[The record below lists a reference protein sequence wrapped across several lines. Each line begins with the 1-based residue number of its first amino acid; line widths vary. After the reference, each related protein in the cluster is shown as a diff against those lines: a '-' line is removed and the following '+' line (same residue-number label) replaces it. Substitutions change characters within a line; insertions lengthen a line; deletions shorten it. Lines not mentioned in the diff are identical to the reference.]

1 MRFNAKEIAAVASQ
15 PSYKFE
21 KEGVLFIKERQE
33 GLFRRNDVFT
43 ERWCRLRG
51 NLFFYYKT
59 KDPCSEP
66 VGVIVLERHSVKDGP
81 ISGGLYCFTI
91 AFEGDELAI
100 HMAAQGSSEREAWT
114 SVLRDSSYEHVR
126 EEVQMLRSRLLS
138 RQRESDPGLY
148 SGPSCKRSQDADA
161 SSSSKKDPLQNE
173 PFLELGLACDNLRCD
188 ADGQAPN
195 PLVVVLTGRPRHGLW
210 SKFAQTEVVEK
221 SSNPCFLTT
230 VGFLKKQACATTE
243 VKLCVYDVRE
253 RVTSTKT
260 LLGEATFAL
269 GTLVQMPGCF
279 LRLALISPSYENVGF
294 VTVTARELEP
304 ELTLANKKDA
314 SDLFWPTGDRRR
326 TYSLPACMPRR
337 ACTPLHA
344 QLRIIFDGLN
354 SKTYRFHTGLG
365 AELRVHEIMAES
377 KLSFSFPQLLLN
389 LWINEEKQLMDTVT
403 HLREL
408 SPDWQAKQLLA
419 IERHLLRINT
429 YSEALEN
436 LAKQRGAHFKPSRS
450 KGLVSLEFA
459 PVNMHL
465 QRLWVHNTTSHKKCV
480 YDVVTVGAFTA
491 YAQKF
496 LHGGLYKLLN
506 QLKNAYP
513 LLQREG
519 QPSVLGPDRLST
531 AAQAVLSIEHIR
543 EDIEADVQQLMQL
556 ADLKD
561 IVGMEAAAI
570 KISDKAK
577 QLTTLCNPTLVD
589 EALTIWEGARLVQPN
604 NDISGAGKTS
614 PKRSLRAPPMARLK
628 SASLPREFPAPPC
641 ASSGS
646 PSDESSCD
654 EAPIDSLSINGNVCS
669 AQVRPMPQ
677 LHKSDS
683 MYSTEESRFSG
694 LSEEFE
700 PLDLTHLNIRA
711 SIMCMVGRVQHL
723 AHEDDDQHVDE
734 SELLDPLTPVSTPGD
749 MSPWQAEL
757 APSVRKLRQS
767 MACLQKVA
775 RFTYALLSLKEP
787 PPSAS
792 LSYSVR
798 QRRDICFSQALTSLV
813 AGLMSKLWCQQTDPL
828 FVHCLTTFGVLAQ
841 FTGLLSCHGDELAM
855 LEDMVVAIDDL
866 RRVAFWLE
874 PATNV
879 CSPKPR
885 VEGSRVFLSVLI
897 PTPETV
903 MTRVPHR
910 GRFQFS
916 VVPVFFN
923 VGINEQATLAEKV
936 GDQSFQERINLDGA
950 ASLKEY
956 YKQFQKFP
964 MPKHDAPR
972 ARMAAVAWAITEER
986 RARSKNLWVGRIQ
999 PRELPLMDVIEQLQT
1014 HVRGRK
1020 SKDVEILHLAME
1032 ACRRMRG
1039 LRFTSCKSAKDR
1051 TGMCVTLEQGQIL
1064 LQDFG
1069 LDSKEVPRA
1078 VACMRSEGT
1087 RRHNTFKNVGVCKYA
1102 FNSLQLMALPKQYR
1116 PPPGTFGNVQS

>member
-51 NLFFYYKT
+51 NLFFYCKT

-903 MTRVPHR
+903 MTKVPHR

-972 ARMAAVAWAITEER
+972 AR
-986 RARSKNLWVGRIQ
+986 SIQ

>member
-126 EEVQMLRSRLLS
+126 EEVQILRARLLS

-148 SGPSCKRSQDADA
+148 SGPSCKRSQDEDA
-161 SSSSKKDPLQNE
+161 SSSNKKDPLQNE

-304 ELTLANKKDA
+304 ELTMASKKDA
-314 SDLFWPTGDRRR
+314 QDLFWPTADRRR

-344 QLRIIFDGLN
+344 QLRIIFDGLS

-408 SPDWQAKQLLA
+408 SPEWQAKQLLA

-436 LAKQRGAHFKPSRS
+436 LAKQRSAHFKPSRS

-480 YDVVTVGAFTA
+480 YDVITVGAFTA

-561 IVGMEAAAI
+561 IVGMEAAAT

-577 QLTTLCNPTLVD
+577 QLTTLCNPLLVD
-589 EALTIWEGARLVQPN
+589 EALTIWEGARLIQPN
-604 NDISGAGKTS
+604 NDISSAGKTS
-614 PKRSLRAPPMARLK
+614 PKRSLRPPPMARLK
-628 SASLPREFPAPPC
+628 SASLPREFPAPPG

-646 PSDESSCD
+646 PSDESSGD
-654 EAPIDSLSINGNVCS
+654 EVPIDSLSVNGNVCS
-669 AQVRPMPQ
+669 AQVRPIPQ

-723 AHEDDDQHVDE
+723 AHADDDQHVDD
-734 SELLDPLTPVSTPGD
+734 SELLDPLTPCSTPGD

-792 LSYSVR
+792 LSYCVR
-798 QRRDICFSQALTSLV
+798 QRRDICFSHALTSLV

-903 MTRVPHR
+903 MARVPHR

-956 YKQFQKFP
+956 HKQFQKFP
-964 MPKHDAPR
+964 MPKHDTPR
-972 ARMAAVAWAITEER
+972 AR
-986 RARSKNLWVGRIQ
+986 SIQ
-999 PRELPLMDVIEQLQT
+999 PREVPLMDVIEQLQT
-1014 HVRGRK
+1014 HVRARK

-1087 RRHNTFKNVGVCKYA
+1087 RRHNTFKNVGVRKYA
-1102 FNSLQLMALPKQYR
+1102 FNSLQMMALPRQYR

>member
-51 NLFFYYKT
+51 NLFFYCKT

-972 ARMAAVAWAITEER
+972 AR
-986 RARSKNLWVGRIQ
+986 SIQ

>member
-1 MRFNAKEIAAVASQ
+1 MGKYSA
-15 PSYKFE
+15 
-21 KEGVLFIKERQE
+21 
-33 GLFRRNDVFT
+33 
-43 ERWCRLRG
+43 
-51 NLFFYYKT
+51 
-59 KDPCSEP
+59 
-66 VGVIVLERHSVKDGP
+66 
-81 ISGGLYCFTI
+81 

-253 RVTSTKT
+253 RVTS
-260 LLGEATFAL
+260 
-269 GTLVQMPGCF
+269 
-279 LRLALISPSYENVGF
+279 
-294 VTVTARELEP
+294 
-304 ELTLANKKDA
+304 
-314 SDLFWPTGDRRR
+314 TGDRRR

-641 ASSGS
+641 ASSG
-646 PSDESSCD
+646 
-654 EAPIDSLSINGNVCS
+654 
-669 AQVRPMPQ
+669 
-677 LHKSDS
+677 
-683 MYSTEESRFSG
+683 
-694 LSEEFE
+694 
-700 PLDLTHLNIRA
+700 
-711 SIMCMVGRVQHL
+711 
-723 AHEDDDQHVDE
+723 
-734 SELLDPLTPVSTPGD
+734 
-749 MSPWQAEL
+749 
-757 APSVRKLRQS
+757 
-767 MACLQKVA
+767 
-775 RFTYALLSLKEP
+775 KE
-787 PPSAS
+787 
-792 LSYSVR
+792 
-798 QRRDICFSQALTSLV
+798 
-813 AGLMSKLWCQQTDPL
+813 
-828 FVHCLTTFGVLAQ
+828 
-841 FTGLLSCHGDELAM
+841 
-855 LEDMVVAIDDL
+855 
-866 RRVAFWLE
+866 
-874 PATNV
+874 N
-879 CSPKPR
+879 
-885 VEGSRVFLSVLI
+885 
-897 PTPETV
+897 
-903 MTRVPHR
+903 
-910 GRFQFS
+910 
-916 VVPVFFN
+916 
-923 VGINEQATLAEKV
+923 
-936 GDQSFQERINLDGA
+936 
-950 ASLKEY
+950 
-956 YKQFQKFP
+956 
-964 MPKHDAPR
+964 
-972 ARMAAVAWAITEER
+972 
-986 RARSKNLWVGRIQ
+986 
-999 PRELPLMDVIEQLQT
+999 
-1014 HVRGRK
+1014 
-1020 SKDVEILHLAME
+1020 
-1032 ACRRMRG
+1032 
-1039 LRFTSCKSAKDR
+1039 
-1051 TGMCVTLEQGQIL
+1051 
-1064 LQDFG
+1064 
-1069 LDSKEVPRA
+1069 
-1078 VACMRSEGT
+1078 
-1087 RRHNTFKNVGVCKYA
+1087 
-1102 FNSLQLMALPKQYR
+1102 
-1116 PPPGTFGNVQS
+1116 

>member
-903 MTRVPHR
+903 MTKVPHR

-972 ARMAAVAWAITEER
+972 AR
-986 RARSKNLWVGRIQ
+986 SIQ

>member
-1 MRFNAKEIAAVASQ
+1 MENLKVKELIEICEELGITLGRAKRKQAILEIM
-15 PSYKFE
+15 KD
-21 KEGVLFIKERQE
+21 EGV
-33 GLFRRNDVFT
+33 
-43 ERWCRLRG
+43 
-51 NLFFYYKT
+51 
-59 KDPCSEP
+59 S
-66 VGVIVLERHSVKDGP
+66 
-81 ISGGLYCFTI
+81 
-91 AFEGDELAI
+91 A
-100 HMAAQGSSEREAWT
+100 
-114 SVLRDSSYEHVR
+114 
-126 EEVQMLRSRLLS
+126 EE
-138 RQRESDPGLY
+138 
-148 SGPSCKRSQDADA
+148 
-161 SSSSKKDPLQNE
+161 
-173 PFLELGLACDNLRCD
+173 
-188 ADGQAPN
+188 
-195 PLVVVLTGRPRHGLW
+195 
-210 SKFAQTEVVEK
+210 
-221 SSNPCFLTT
+221 
-230 VGFLKKQACATTE
+230 
-243 VKLCVYDVRE
+243 
-253 RVTSTKT
+253 
-260 LLGEATFAL
+260 
-269 GTLVQMPGCF
+269 
-279 LRLALISPSYENVGF
+279 
-294 VTVTARELEP
+294 
-304 ELTLANKKDA
+304 
-314 SDLFWPTGDRRR
+314 
-326 TYSLPACMPRR
+326 
-337 ACTPLHA
+337 
-344 QLRIIFDGLN
+344 
-354 SKTYRFHTGLG
+354 
-365 AELRVHEIMAES
+365 
-377 KLSFSFPQLLLN
+377 
-389 LWINEEKQLMDTVT
+389 
-403 HLREL
+403 
-408 SPDWQAKQLLA
+408 
-419 IERHLLRINT
+419 
-429 YSEALEN
+429 
-436 LAKQRGAHFKPSRS
+436 
-450 KGLVSLEFA
+450 
-459 PVNMHL
+459 
-465 QRLWVHNTTSHKKCV
+465 
-480 YDVVTVGAFTA
+480 
-491 YAQKF
+491 
-496 LHGGLYKLLN
+496 
-506 QLKNAYP
+506 
-513 LLQREG
+513 
-519 QPSVLGPDRLST
+519 
-531 AAQAVLSIEHIR
+531 
-543 EDIEADVQQLMQL
+543 
-556 ADLKD
+556 
-561 IVGMEAAAI
+561 
-570 KISDKAK
+570 
-577 QLTTLCNPTLVD
+577 VD
-589 EALTIWEGARLVQPN
+589 EAWVDIKAR
-604 NDISGAGKTS
+604 
-614 PKRSLRAPPMARLK
+614 R
-628 SASLPREFPAPPC
+628 
-641 ASSGS
+641 S

-903 MTRVPHR
+903 MTKVPHR

-972 ARMAAVAWAITEER
+972 AR
-986 RARSKNLWVGRIQ
+986 SIQ

-1078 VACMRSEGT
+1078 VALHAKDFST
-1087 RRHNTFKNVGVCKYA
+1087 SLVC
-1102 FNSLQLMALPKQYR
+1102 S
-1116 PPPGTFGNVQS
+1116 VVE

>member
-59 KDPCSEP
+59 KDPCSDP
-66 VGVIVLERHSVKDGP
+66 VGVIVLERHAVKDGP
-81 ISGGLYCFTI
+81 ISGGLYCFTV
-91 AFEGDELAI
+91 AFEGDELAM
-100 HMAAQGSSEREAWT
+100 HMAAQSSSEREAWT
-114 SVLRDSSYEHVR
+114 SVLRDCSYERVR
-126 EEVQMLRSRLLS
+126 EEVQVLRARLLS

-148 SGPSCKRSQDADA
+148 SSGPSGKRSQDVDETLC
-161 SSSSKKDPLQNE
+161 KKDPLQNE

-188 ADGQAPN
+188 ADGQPPN
-195 PLVVVLTGRPRHGLW
+195 PVVVVLTGRPRHGLW
-210 SKFAQTEVVEK
+210 SKFAQTEVVER

-269 GTLVQMPGCF
+269 GTLVQMPGGF

-304 ELTLANKKDA
+304 ELSVANKKDTG
-314 SDLFWPTGDRRR
+314 DHFWPTADRRR
-326 TYSLPACMPRR
+326 TYSLPACIPRR

-344 QLRIIFDGLN
+344 QLRVIFDNLS

-389 LWINEEKQLMDTVT
+389 LWINEEKQLMDTISQ
-403 HLREL
+403 LGEL
-408 SPDWQAKQLLA
+408 SPEWQAKQLVAL
-419 IERHLLRINT
+419 ERHLLRIST
-429 YSEALEN
+429 YSEALES
-436 LAKQRGAHFKPSRS
+436 LAKQRTAYFKPSPS
-450 KGLVSLEFA
+450 KALRSLEFS

-465 QRLWVHNTTSHKKCV
+465 QRLWVHNTSSHKKCV

-496 LHGGLYKLLN
+496 QQGGLHRLLN

-513 LLQREG
+513 SLQRES
-519 QPSVLGPDRLST
+519 QPCILGPDRLST

-561 IVGMEAAAI
+561 IVCMEAAAT
-570 KISDKAK
+570 KIGEKAK
-577 QLTTLCNPTLVD
+577 QLTTLCHASLVE
-589 EALTIWEGARLVQPN
+589 EALTIWEGARCIKPSNAL
-604 NDISGAGKTS
+604 SGKTS
-614 PKRSLRAPPMARLK
+614 PKAVGRAPPMARLK

-646 PSDESSCD
+646 PTDESSGD
-654 EAPIDSLSINGNVCS
+654 EAPNDATSVNGNVSS

-694 LSEEFE
+694 MSEEFE

-723 AHEDDDQHVDE
+723 AHADDDQNADTAEV
-734 SELLDPLTPVSTPGD
+734 LDPLTPVSTPGD
-749 MSPWQAEL
+749 LSPWQAEL

-798 QRRDICFSQALTSLV
+798 QRRDICFSHALTSLV
-813 AGLMSKLWCQQTDPL
+813 AGLMSKLWCQQADPL
-828 FVHCLTTFGVLAQ
+828 FVHCLTTVGVLAQ
-841 FTGLLSCHGDELAM
+841 FTGLLSCHGDELAI
-855 LEDMVVAIDDL
+855 LEDMTVAVDDL

-903 MTRVPHR
+903 MARVPHR

-916 VVPVFFN
+916 VFPVFFN
-923 VGINEQATLAEKV
+923 VGINEQATLAEKL

-956 YKQFQKFP
+956 HKQLQKFP

-972 ARMAAVAWAITEER
+972 TRMAAVAWAITEER
-986 RARSKNLWVGRIQ
+986 RARRKNLWVGRIQ
-999 PRELPLMDVIEQLQT
+999 PREVPVADVIEQLQN
-1014 HVRGRK
+1014 HVRAHK

-1051 TGMCVTLEQGQIL
+1051 TGMSVTLEQGQIL

-1087 RRHNTFKNVGVCKYA
+1087 RRQNTFKNVGVRKYA
-1102 FNSLQLMALPKQYR
+1102 FNSLQLMALPRQYR

>member
-1 MRFNAKEIAAVASQ
+1 
-15 PSYKFE
+15 
-21 KEGVLFIKERQE
+21 
-33 GLFRRNDVFT
+33 
-43 ERWCRLRG
+43 
-51 NLFFYYKT
+51 
-59 KDPCSEP
+59 
-66 VGVIVLERHSVKDGP
+66 
-81 ISGGLYCFTI
+81 
-91 AFEGDELAI
+91 
-100 HMAAQGSSEREAWT
+100 
-114 SVLRDSSYEHVR
+114 
-126 EEVQMLRSRLLS
+126 
-138 RQRESDPGLY
+138 
-148 SGPSCKRSQDADA
+148 
-161 SSSSKKDPLQNE
+161 
-173 PFLELGLACDNLRCD
+173 
-188 ADGQAPN
+188 
-195 PLVVVLTGRPRHGLW
+195 
-210 SKFAQTEVVEK
+210 
-221 SSNPCFLTT
+221 
-230 VGFLKKQACATTE
+230 
-243 VKLCVYDVRE
+243 
-253 RVTSTKT
+253 
-260 LLGEATFAL
+260 
-269 GTLVQMPGCF
+269 MPGCF

-304 ELTLANKKDA
+304 ELTMASKKDA
-314 SDLFWPTGDRRR
+314 RDLFWPTADRRR

-344 QLRIIFDGLN
+344 QLRIIFDGLS

-419 IERHLLRINT
+419 VERHLLRINT

-436 LAKQRGAHFKPSRS
+436 LAKQRGAHFKPGFGS
-450 KGLVSLEFA
+450 
-459 PVNMHL
+459 
-465 QRLWVHNTTSHKKCV
+465 TTQLATKNAFTTWSQW
-480 YDVVTVGAFTA
+480 GAFTA

-589 EALTIWEGARLVQPN
+589 EALTIWEGARLIQPN
-604 NDISGAGKTS
+604 NDISGVGKTS

-646 PSDESSCD
+646 PSDESSGD
-654 EAPIDSLSINGNVCS
+654 ETPIDAMSVNGNVCG

-723 AHEDDDQHVDE
+723 AHADDDQHVDE
-734 SELLDPLTPVSTPGD
+734 SELLDPLTPCSTPGD

-903 MTRVPHR
+903 MARVPHR

-956 YKQFQKFP
+956 HKQFQKFP

-972 ARMAAVAWAITEER
+972 AR
-986 RARSKNLWVGRIQ
+986 SIQ
-999 PRELPLMDVIEQLQT
+999 PREVPLMDVIEQLQT
-1014 HVRGRK
+1014 HVRARK

-1087 RRHNTFKNVGVCKYA
+1087 RRHNTFKNVGVRKYA
-1102 FNSLQLMALPKQYR
+1102 FNSLQMMALPRQYR

>member
-148 SGPSCKRSQDADA
+148 SGPSCKRSQDADV

-304 ELTLANKKDA
+304 ELTLVNKKDA

-903 MTRVPHR
+903 MTKVPHR

-972 ARMAAVAWAITEER
+972 AR
-986 RARSKNLWVGRIQ
+986 SIQ

>member
-114 SVLRDSSYEHVR
+114 SVESPTLACTAGHLASALRMR
-126 EEVQMLRSRLLS
+126 MPPLRAKKTHFKMNHSLS
-138 RQRESDPGLY
+138 
-148 SGPSCKRSQDADA
+148 
-161 SSSSKKDPLQNE
+161 
-173 PFLELGLACDNLRCD
+173 LGLHVTTCAAMLMARP
-188 ADGQAPN
+188 PN

-326 TYSLPACMPRR
+326 TRIVSTR
-337 ACTPLHA
+337 AW
-344 QLRIIFDGLN
+344 
-354 SKTYRFHTGLG
+354 G

-465 QRLWVHNTTSHKKCV
+465 QRLWVHNTSSHKKCV
-480 YDVVTVGAFTA
+480 YDVVT
-491 YAQKF
+491 
-496 LHGGLYKLLN
+496 
-506 QLKNAYP
+506 LKNAYP

-734 SELLDPLTPVSTPGD
+734 SELLDPPDPG
-749 MSPWQAEL
+749 QHTG
-757 APSVRKLRQS
+757 RH
-767 MACLQKVA
+767 KVA

-903 MTRVPHR
+903 MTKVPHR

-972 ARMAAVAWAITEER
+972 AR
-986 RARSKNLWVGRIQ
+986 SIQ

>member
-314 SDLFWPTGDRRR
+314 SDFFWPTGDRRR

-903 MTRVPHR
+903 MTKVPHR

-972 ARMAAVAWAITEER
+972 AR
-986 RARSKNLWVGRIQ
+986 SIQ

>member
-114 SVLRDSSYEHVR
+114 SVLRDSSYERVR
-126 EEVQMLRSRLLS
+126 EEVQILRARLLS

-148 SGPSCKRSQDADA
+148 SGPSCKRSQDVGA
-161 SSSSKKDPLQNE
+161 SSSEPAADKKDPLQNE

-304 ELTLANKKDA
+304 ELTMASKKDA
-314 SDLFWPTGDRRR
+314 QDLFWPTADRRR

-344 QLRIIFDGLN
+344 QLRIIFDGLS

-436 LAKQRGAHFKPSRS
+436 LAKQRGAHFKPSAS

-496 LHGGLYKLLN
+496 LHGGLCKLLN

-519 QPSVLGPDRLST
+519 QPSILGPDRLST

-561 IVGMEAAAI
+561 IVGMEAAAT

-589 EALTIWEGARLVQPN
+589 EALTIWEGARLVQTS
-604 NDISGAGKTS
+604 NDISNAGKTS
-614 PKRSLRAPPMARLK
+614 PKRAHRPPPMARLK

-646 PSDESSCD
+646 PSDESSGD
-654 EAPIDSLSINGNVCS
+654 EALIDAVSVNGNVCS
-669 AQVRPMPQ
+669 AHVRPIPQ

-723 AHEDDDQHVDE
+723 AHADDDQHVDE
-734 SELLDPLTPVSTPGD
+734 AELLDPLTPCSTPGD

-798 QRRDICFSQALTSLV
+798 QRRDICFSHALTSLV
-813 AGLMSKLWCQQTDPL
+813 AGLMSKLWCQQADPL

-903 MTRVPHR
+903 MARVPHR

-956 YKQFQKFP
+956 YKQFQRFP
-964 MPKHDAPR
+964 MPKHDTPR
-972 ARMAAVAWAITEER
+972 AR
-986 RARSKNLWVGRIQ
+986 SIQ
-999 PRELPLMDVIEQLQT
+999 PREVPLMDVIEQLQS
-1014 HVRGRK
+1014 HVRARK

-1087 RRHNTFKNVGVCKYA
+1087 RRQNTFKNVGVRKYA
-1102 FNSLQLMALPKQYR
+1102 FNSLQMMALPKQYR

>member
-114 SVLRDSSYEHVR
+114 SVLRDSSYERVR
-126 EEVQMLRSRLLS
+126 EEVQILRARLLS

-148 SGPSCKRSQDADA
+148 SGSSCKRSQDEDA
-161 SSSSKKDPLQNE
+161 SSSNKKDPLQNE

-304 ELTLANKKDA
+304 ELTMASKKDA
-314 SDLFWPTGDRRR
+314 QDLFWPTADRRR

-344 QLRIIFDGLN
+344 QLRIIFDGLS

-408 SPDWQAKQLLA
+408 SPEWQAKQLLA

-519 QPSVLGPDRLST
+519 QPSILGPDRLST

-561 IVGMEAAAI
+561 IVGMEAAAT

-577 QLTTLCNPTLVD
+577 QLTTLCNPLLVD
-589 EALTIWEGARLVQPN
+589 EALTIWEGARLIQPN
-604 NDISGAGKTS
+604 NDISSAGKTS
-614 PKRSLRAPPMARLK
+614 PKCSLRPPPVARLK
-628 SASLPREFPAPPC
+628 SASLPREFPAPPG

-646 PSDESSCD
+646 PSDESSGD
-654 EAPIDSLSINGNVCS
+654 EAPIDSLSVNGNVCS

-723 AHEDDDQHVDE
+723 AHADDDQHVDD
-734 SELLDPLTPVSTPGD
+734 SELLDPLTPCSTPGD

-792 LSYSVR
+792 LSYCVR
-798 QRRDICFSQALTSLV
+798 QRRDICFSHALTSLV

-855 LEDMVVAIDDL
+855 LEDMVVTIDDL

-903 MTRVPHR
+903 MARVPHR

-956 YKQFQKFP
+956 HKQFQKFP
-964 MPKHDAPR
+964 MPKHDTPR
-972 ARMAAVAWAITEER
+972 AR
-986 RARSKNLWVGRIQ
+986 SIQ
-999 PRELPLMDVIEQLQT
+999 PREVPLMDVIEQLQT
-1014 HVRGRK
+1014 HVRARK

-1087 RRHNTFKNVGVCKYA
+1087 RRHNTFKNVGVRKYA
-1102 FNSLQLMALPKQYR
+1102 FNSLQMMALPRQYR

>member
-21 KEGVLFIKERQE
+21 KEGVLLIKERQE
-33 GLFRRNDVFT
+33 GLFRRSDVYT

-59 KDPCSEP
+59 KDPCSDP
-66 VGVIVLERHSVKDGP
+66 VGVIVLERHVVKDAP
-81 ISGGLYCFTI
+81 ITGGLYCFTI
-91 AFEGDELAI
+91 AFEGDELAM
-100 HMAAQGSSEREAWT
+100 HMAAPSSSEREAWT
-114 SVLRDSSYEHVR
+114 GALREASYERVR
-126 EEVQMLRSRLLS
+126 EEVQMLRARLLS
-138 RQRESDPGLY
+138 RQRESDPGFY
-148 SGPSCKRSQDADA
+148 RGT
-161 SSSSKKDPLQNE
+161 SSSSSEKRQENSEATSGKKDPLQNE
-173 PFLELGLACDNLRCD
+173 PFLELGLACDNLHCD
-188 ADGQAPN
+188 ADGQPPN
-195 PLVVVLTGRPRHGLW
+195 PVVVVLTGRPRHGLW

-230 VGFLKKQACATTE
+230 VGFLKRQACATTE

-279 LRLALISPSYENVGF
+279 LRLALISPTYENVGF

-304 ELTLANKKDA
+304 EFNMTNKKGTGDC
-314 SDLFWPTGDRRR
+314 FWPTADRRR
-326 TYSLPACMPRR
+326 TYSLPACLPRR
-337 ACTPLHA
+337 TCTPLHA
-344 QLRIIFDGLN
+344 QLRVIFDGLS

-389 LWINEEKQLMDTVT
+389 LWINEEKQLLDTVGQ
-403 HLREL
+403 LGEM
-408 SPDWQAKQLLA
+408 SPEWQARQLVA
-419 IERHLLRINT
+419 VERHLLRISA
-429 YSEALEN
+429 YSEALES
-436 LAKQRGAHFKPSRS
+436 LAKQRGAHFKPSASKALRS
-450 KGLVSLEFA
+450 LQFA

-491 YAQKF
+491 YAEKF
-496 LHGGLYKLLN
+496 QHGGLHRLLN

-513 LLQREG
+513 SLQREG
-519 QPSVLGPDRLST
+519 QACVLGPDRLST
-531 AAQAVLSIEHIR
+531 AAQAMLSIEHIR

-561 IVGMEAAAI
+561 APCMVATAARI
-570 KISDKAK
+570 GDKAK
-577 QLTTLCNPTLVD
+577 QLTSLCHASLVE
-589 EALTIWEGARLVQPN
+589 EALAIWEGARCLPPPKTPAFP
-604 NDISGAGKTS
+604 STGKE
-614 PKRSLRAPPMARLK
+614 PINRPPPLARLK

-641 ASSGS
+641 TSSGC
-646 PSDESSCD
+646 PSDESSGD
-654 EAPIDSLSINGNVCS
+654 EAAPHDAASINGNVCS
-669 AQVRPMPQ
+669 PAIRPMTQ

-700 PLDLTHLNIRA
+700 PLELTHLNIRA
-711 SIMCMVGRVQHL
+711 SIMCMAGRVQHL
-723 AHEDDDQHVDE
+723 AHAGDDQQQADGSSSTE
-734 SELLDPLTPVSTPGD
+734 QPLLDPLTPCSTPGD
-749 MSPWQAEL
+749 LSPWQAEL

-775 RFTYALLSLKEP
+775 RFSYALLSLKEP
-787 PPSAS
+787 HPSAS

-798 QRRDICFSQALTSLV
+798 QRRDICFSHALTSLV
-813 AGLMSKLWCQQTDPL
+813 AGLMSKLWCQQADPL
-828 FVHCLTTFGVLAQ
+828 FVHCLTSFGVLAQ
-841 FTGLLSCHGDELAM
+841 FTGLLSCHGDEMAM
-855 LEDMVVAIDDL
+855 LEDMVVAVDDL

-885 VEGSRVFLSVLI
+885 VEGSRVFLSVLL

-903 MTRVPHR
+903 MARVPHR

-923 VGINEQATLAEKV
+923 VGINEQATLAEKI
-936 GDQSFQERINLDGA
+936 GDQSFQERINIDGA

-956 YKQFQKFP
+956 HKQFQKFP
-964 MPKHDAPR
+964 MPKNEAPR
-972 ARMAAVAWAITEER
+972 M
-986 RARSKNLWVGRIQ
+986 RSIQ
-999 PRELPLMDVIEQLQT
+999 PREVPLADVIEQLQS
-1014 HVRGRK
+1014 HARARK
-1020 SKDVEILHLAME
+1020 SKDVEVLHLAME

-1051 TGMCVTLEQGQIL
+1051 TGMSVTLEQGQIL

-1069 LDSKEVPRA
+1069 LDAKEVPRA

-1087 RRHNTFKNVGVCKYA
+1087 RRHNTFKNVGVRKYA

>member
-51 NLFFYYKT
+51 NLFFYCKT

-314 SDLFWPTGDRRR
+314 SDFFWPTGDRRR

-903 MTRVPHR
+903 MTKVPHR

-972 ARMAAVAWAITEER
+972 AR
-986 RARSKNLWVGRIQ
+986 SIQ

>member
-51 NLFFYYKT
+51 NLFFYCKT

-314 SDLFWPTGDRRR
+314 SDFFWPTGDRRR

-972 ARMAAVAWAITEER
+972 AR
-986 RARSKNLWVGRIQ
+986 SIQ